1 MKQIYYVIQ
10 ALIHG
15 RGANIIKVVSLGL
28 GLTMSILLFSRV
40 VYEQSFDTCFKDHDK
55 LYQLWNIWTVNG
67 EPFPPSEFI
76 IGAAAGGIL
85 DAMPEIVESAAS
97 TGSWPVSAPIYNGSV
112 RFDDFKVT
120 ADSLFFQTMG
130 IEVLSGDPVRELQ
143 QKDVIFLS
151 KDLADKMFGGE
162 NPIGKIISFNKEIE
176 LTVKGTYAALP
187 ENCTMRPK
195 AVISLPSIWSRR
207 IGNYSWDGGDSWK
220 EYIRLKQD
228 IDLDELNKRIDMVVL
243 QHIPRS
249 DKLGIT
255 VMAKPVRDTYR
266 GYDEVKRMRNI
277 MLILGISILFIT
289 TLNYV
294 LISISSLSRRAK
306 SIGVHKCSGA
316 GTGTVFGMFM
326 WETGI
331 IILLSLFL
339 MVFLMFNFREFVEDT
354 TAAKLESLFAVERI
368 WVPFGVTAVLFLIGG
383 VLPGRIFSKIPVTQV
398 FRRYTEGKK
407 GWKRPLLFIQ
417 FAGVAFICGLMCVV
431 MLQYHYVINKDPGYN
446 PERVVIGV
454 NNAPDAK
461 ARLAARHFY
470 EGLPYVE
477 ALTSATSYPSNGYSG
492 QMIPDEKGTSLFSSR
507 YDFTQ
512 ENYVAFMG
520 MVIQQGRVPRESG
533 EVAVNEEFVRRMH
546 WGKDVLGK
554 SIQTE
559 EGRVK
564 IVGVIKDFNI
574 GGFYSELKPFVLHHH
589 PKDLA
594 DLVYLRLKEPF
605 GENLQKL
612 KRDAAEAFPNQTV
625 GFESLEQKMADSYNS
640 VRVFRNATLLAAIA
654 ILFIT
659 LMGLIGYI
667 NDELQRRSKEIA
679 IRKVNGAESFAIL
692 EMLVQ
697 DVLWISFPAVVAG
710 TLGAW
715 YVGGLWMEQFAVTV
729 GSLVPYY
736 VCVAI
741 VVLILIVSCVISKT
755 WRIANENPVKS
766 IKSE

>member
-1 MKQIYYVIQ
+1 
-10 ALIHG
+10 
-15 RGANIIKVVSLGL
+15 
-28 GLTMSILLFSRV
+28 
-40 VYEQSFDTCFKDHDK
+40 
-55 LYQLWNIWTVNG
+55 
-67 EPFPPSEFI
+67 
-76 IGAAAGGIL
+76 
-85 DAMPEIVESAAS
+85 
-97 TGSWPVSAPIYNGSV
+97 
-112 RFDDFKVT
+112 
-120 ADSLFFQTMG
+120 MG

-228 IDLDELNKRIDMVVL
+228 IDLDELNKRIDMVVQ

-383 VLPGRIFSKIPVTQV
+383 VLPGRIF
-398 FRRYTEGKK
+398 F
-407 GWKRPLLFIQ
+407 
-417 FAGVAFICGLMCVV
+417 
-431 MLQYHYVINKDPGYN
+431 KDTGHT
-446 PERVVIGV
+446 G
-454 NNAPDAK
+454 
-461 ARLAARHFY
+461 
-470 EGLPYVE
+470 
-477 ALTSATSYPSNGYSG
+477 
-492 QMIPDEKGTSLFSSR
+492 
-507 YDFTQ
+507 
-512 ENYVAFMG
+512 
-520 MVIQQGRVPRESG
+520 
-533 EVAVNEEFVRRMH
+533 
-546 WGKDVLGK
+546 
-554 SIQTE
+554 
-559 EGRVK
+559 
-564 IVGVIKDFNI
+564 
-574 GGFYSELKPFVLHHH
+574 
-589 PKDLA
+589 
-594 DLVYLRLKEPF
+594 
-605 GENLQKL
+605 
-612 KRDAAEAFPNQTV
+612 
-625 GFESLEQKMADSYNS
+625 
-640 VRVFRNATLLAAIA
+640 
-654 ILFIT
+654 
-659 LMGLIGYI
+659 
-667 NDELQRRSKEIA
+667 
-679 IRKVNGAESFAIL
+679 
-692 EMLVQ
+692 
-697 DVLWISFPAVVAG
+697 FPALYRG
-710 TLGAW
+710 
-715 YVGGLWMEQFAVTV
+715 
-729 GSLVPYY
+729 
-736 VCVAI
+736 
-741 VVLILIVSCVISKT
+741 
-755 WRIANENPVKS
+755 
-766 IKSE
+766 

>member
-15 RGANIIKVVSLGL
+15 RSSNIIKVVSLGL

-67 EPFPPSEFI
+67 EPLPPSEYI

-97 TGSWPVSAPIYNGSV
+97 AGIWPVSSPVYNGSV
-112 RFDDFKVT
+112 RFDDFKVA

-207 IGNYSWDGGDSWK
+207 IGNYSWNGGDSWK

-228 IDLDELNKRIDMVVL
+228 IDLDELNKRIDMVVQ

-249 DKLGIT
+249 DKFGIT

-368 WVPFGVTAVLFLIGG
+368 WVPLGVTAVLFLIGG
-383 VLPGRIFSKIPVTQV
+383 VLPGRIFQ
-398 FRRYTEGKK
+398 RY
-407 GWKRPLLFIQ
+407 RSHRF
-417 FAGVAFICGLMCVV
+417 
-431 MLQYHYVINKDPGYN
+431 
-446 PERVVIGV
+446 
-454 NNAPDAK
+454 
-461 ARLAARHFY
+461 
-470 EGLPYVE
+470 
-477 ALTSATSYPSNGYSG
+477 SG
-492 QMIPDEKGTSLFSSR
+492 
-507 YDFTQ
+507 
-512 ENYVAFMG
+512 
-520 MVIQQGRVPRESG
+520 VIQ
-533 EVAVNEEFVRRMH
+533 
-546 WGKDVLGK
+546 
-554 SIQTE
+554 
-559 EGRVK
+559 RVK
-564 IVGVIKDFNI
+564 RMETSVIVYPICRS
-574 GGFYSELKPFVLHHH
+574 GFYMWIDVCS
-589 PKDLA
+589 
-594 DLVYLRLKEPF
+594 
-605 GENLQKL
+605 
-612 KRDAAEAFPNQTV
+612 DAPV
-625 GFESLEQKMADSYNS
+625 SLCY
-640 VRVFRNATLLAAIA
+640 
-654 ILFIT
+654 
-659 LMGLIGYI
+659 
-667 NDELQRRSKEIA
+667 
-679 IRKVNGAESFAIL
+679 
-692 EMLVQ
+692 
-697 DVLWISFPAVVAG
+697 
-710 TLGAW
+710 
-715 YVGGLWMEQFAVTV
+715 
-729 GSLVPYY
+729 
-736 VCVAI
+736 
-741 VVLILIVSCVISKT
+741 
-755 WRIANENPVKS
+755 
-766 IKSE
+766 

>member
-1 MKQIYYVIQ
+1 
-10 ALIHG
+10 
-15 RGANIIKVVSLGL
+15 
-28 GLTMSILLFSRV
+28 
-40 VYEQSFDTCFKDHDK
+40 
-55 LYQLWNIWTVNG
+55 
-67 EPFPPSEFI
+67 
-76 IGAAAGGIL
+76 
-85 DAMPEIVESAAS
+85 
-97 TGSWPVSAPIYNGSV
+97 
-112 RFDDFKVT
+112 
-120 ADSLFFQTMG
+120 MG

-207 IGNYSWDGGDSWK
+207 IGNYSWNGGDSWK

-228 IDLDELNKRIDMVVL
+228 IDLDELNKRIDMVVQ

-368 WVPFGVTAVLFLIGG
+368 WVPFGVM
-383 VLPGRIFSKIPVTQV
+383 
-398 FRRYTEGKK
+398 
-407 GWKRPLLFIQ
+407 
-417 FAGVAFICGLMCVV
+417 MCVV

-755 WRIANENPVKS
+755 WR
-766 IKSE
+766 

>member
-112 RFDDFKVT
+112 RFDDFKVA

-151 KDLADKMFGGE
+151 TDLADK
-162 NPIGKIISFNKEIE
+162 
-176 LTVKGTYAALP
+176 TYAALP

-228 IDLDELNKRIDMVVL
+228 IDLDELNKRIDMVVQ

-306 SIGVHKCSGA
+306 SIGGYCFWYVYVG
-316 GTGTVFGMFM
+316 
-326 WETGI
+326 
-331 IILLSLFL
+331 
-339 MVFLMFNFREFVEDT
+339 N
-354 TAAKLESLFAVERI
+354 
-368 WVPFGVTAVLFLIGG
+368 
-383 VLPGRIFSKIPVTQV
+383 
-398 FRRYTEGKK
+398 RYYY
-407 GWKRPLLFIQ
+407 F
-417 FAGVAFICGLMCVV
+417 AFIV
-431 MLQYHYVINKDPGYN
+431 
-446 PERVVIGV
+446 
-454 NNAPDAK
+454 
-461 ARLAARHFY
+461 F
-470 EGLPYVE
+470 
-477 ALTSATSYPSNGYSG
+477 
-492 QMIPDEKGTSLFSSR
+492 
-507 YDFTQ
+507 
-512 ENYVAFMG
+512 
-520 MVIQQGRVPRESG
+520 
-533 EVAVNEEFVRRMH
+533 
-546 WGKDVLGK
+546 DVF
-554 SIQTE
+554 
-559 EGRVK
+559 
-564 IVGVIKDFNI
+564 FN
-574 GGFYSELKPFVLHHH
+574 V
-589 PKDLA
+589 
-594 DLVYLRLKEPF
+594 
-605 GENLQKL
+605 
-612 KRDAAEAFPNQTV
+612 
-625 GFESLEQKMADSYNS
+625 
-640 VRVFRNATLLAAIA
+640 
-654 ILFIT
+654 
-659 LMGLIGYI
+659 
-667 NDELQRRSKEIA
+667 
-679 IRKVNGAESFAIL
+679 
-692 EMLVQ
+692 
-697 DVLWISFPAVVAG
+697 
-710 TLGAW
+710 
-715 YVGGLWMEQFAVTV
+715 
-729 GSLVPYY
+729 
-736 VCVAI
+736 
-741 VVLILIVSCVISKT
+741 
-755 WRIANENPVKS
+755 
-766 IKSE
+766 